1 MNRFE
6 TLDLTQ
12 AMQNNLNELGFVKM
26 TEIQQESL
34 PHTLKGLDIIAQA
47 KTGSGKTLAFGIALL
62 QKLDVKKFQPQALIM
77 APTRELA
84 DQVAEELRKI
94 AKFKH
99 NIKILTLCGGN
110 PMRAQIQSLY
120 HGAHVIVGTPG
131 RIQDHIGK
139 DTLDLKMINTVVLDE
154 ADRML
159 DMGFIDVMEH
169 ILEHVPKKRQTM
181 LFSATFGDDI
191 KKLSAKIANNP
202 VMVKIESK
210 EEDKNIKEIFFQ
222 TPKELKFE
230 ALLKLLRTYKPES
243 AIVFCNMKVMV
254 SEVAQSLQDEG
265 FDALD
270 LHGDLEQVDRTETL
284 LQFANKSCRVLIAT
298 DVAARGLDIDDVDI
312 VVNYDL
318 PRDDESY
325 VHRIGRTA
333 RAGKSGMA
341 LSLANS
347 RELQKFPD
355 AEVKNIEDLDE
366 DLSAVLTSKL
376 KTLGING
383 GKKNKL
389 RAGDILGTLC
399 VAIGL
404 TKDEVGKITL
414 SDRHTYVAIK
424 KSAYE
429 KAFKGLQAEKIK
441 GRNFR
446 VFRV

>member
-1 MNRFE
+1 MKFE
-6 TLDLTQ
+6 TLKLTE
-12 AMQNNLNELGFVKM
+12 AMQNNLKELGFVKM
-26 TEIQQESL
+26 TEIQEQSL
-34 PHTLKGLDIIAQA
+34 PYTLEGLDIIAQA

-62 QKLDVKKFQPQALIM
+62 QKINVKKFEPQALIM
-77 APTRELA
+77 CPTRELA
-84 DQVAEELRKI
+84 DQVAVELRKI
-94 AKFKH
+94 ARFQH
-99 NIKILTLCGGN
+99 NIKILTLCGGS

-139 DTLDLKMINTVVLDE
+139 DTLNLKVINTVVLDE

-191 KKLSAKIANNP
+191 DALSSKITNNP
-202 VMVKIESK
+202 EMVKVEGV
-210 EEDKNIKEIFFQ
+210 EENIKQIFYLTHKDQ
-222 TPKELKFE
+222 KFE

-243 AIVFCNMKVMV
+243 SIVFCNMKVLV
-254 SEVAQSLQDEG
+254 KEVAQGLQDEG

-270 LHGDLEQVDRTETL
+270 LHGDLEQIDRIETL
-284 LQFANKSCRVLIAT
+284 LQFANRSCSVLVAT
-298 DVAARGLDIDDVDI
+298 DVAARGLDIDDVD
-312 VVNYDL
+312 VVINYDL

-341 LSLANS
+341 LSLGS
-347 RELQKFPD
+347 KFELSKIPN
-355 AEVKNIEDLDE
+355 AEVKYLDDLDE
-366 DLSAVLTSKL
+366 DLSI
-376 KTLGING
+376 TLQASMRTLCLAG

-389 RAGDILGTLC
+389 RAGDILGALC

-404 TKDEVGKITL
+404 NKEDVGKINL
-414 SDRHTYVAIK
+414 QDRHTYVAIK
-424 KSAYE
+424 KSAFE
-429 KAFKGLQAEKIK
+429 KAFKGFQKEKIK

>member
-1 MNRFE
+1 MNKFE
-6 TLDLTQ
+6 TLNLTE
-12 AMQNNLNELGFVKM
+12 AMQNNLKELGFFKM
-26 TEIQQESL
+26 TEIQEQSL

-47 KTGSGKTLAFGIALL
+47 KTGSGKTLAFGIPLL
-62 QKLDVKKFQPQALIM
+62 QKINVKKFQPQALIM
-77 APTRELA
+77 CPTRELA
-84 DQVAEELRKI
+84 DQVAVELRKI
-94 AKFKH
+94 ARFQH
-99 NIKILTLCGGN
+99 NIKILTLCGGS
-110 PMRAQIQSLY
+110 PMRPQIQSLY

-139 DTLDLKMINTVVLDE
+139 DTLNLKMINTVVLDE

-169 ILEHVPKKRQTM
+169 ILEHVPTKRQTM

-191 KKLSAKIANNP
+191 DSLSAKITNSP
-202 VMVKIESK
+202 QMVKVEGA
-210 EEDKNIKEIFFQ
+210 EENQNIKQLFYLTQ
-222 TPKELKFE
+222 KDQKFE

-243 AIVFCNMKVMV
+243 SIVFCNMKVLV
-254 SEVAQSLQDEG
+254 KEVAEGLQDEG

-270 LHGDLEQVDRTETL
+270 LHGDLEQIDRTETL
-284 LQFANKSCRVLIAT
+284 LQFANRSCSVLVAT
-298 DVAARGLDIDDVDI
+298 DVAARGLDIDDVD
-312 VVNYDL
+312 VVINYDL

-341 LSLANS
+341 LSLGS
-347 RELQKFPD
+347 KFELSKFPN
-355 AEVKNIEDLDE
+355 AEVKNLEDLDE
-366 DLSAVLTSKL
+366 DPSVTLQASM
-376 KTLGING
+376 KTLCLAG

-404 TKDEVGKITL
+404 TKEDVGKINL
-414 SDRHTYVAIK
+414 QDRHTYVAIK
-424 KSAYE
+424 KSAFE
-429 KAFKGLQAEKIK
+429 KAFKGFQKEKIK